1 MHLDHYVGC
10 RSLHF
15 EYLRTDDDP
24 GGARSAVM
32 QTTQRILRAAL
43 IAGLCAGSVVSGCR
57 RKEDASA
64 TGAADAATAPTAT
77 PSASSNAATDTTDA
91 TDAGPRAR
99 PVWTGK
105 LASEDDFLAY
115 SKVVGG
121 ERFTKFVVDL
131 HTSAIYYVDAELYP
145 MHKDFIFA
153 ELLKV
158 PRTKEAEK
166 LFDRNYGKDKPD
178 FLMCYLVHHLE
189 PDVWTLAFWDG
200 DKATAAHV
208 RLAFKRMRET
218 FYLGDKVKFRP
229 NSNDQEAV
237 AAEVREIPSITND
250 ALYKAVGYQ
259 PFHKGTAVGKLR
271 IVRRA
276 DDSSAL
282 TFAPDEIVVLPE
294 PLTDITPVAGIISQS
309 FSTPLSH
316 VNIRAAAWDVP
327 NVGLRDA
334 AKTYA
339 ALDGKMVSFEAG
351 ATSATVRAATPKEIA
366 ASKKARQER
375 SAVQVPKA
383 NLAAT
388 TLATLDTLH
397 ASDAS
402 AYGSKTSNLGEIVSA
417 KLPGVA
423 VPPGFGIPISYYAAH
438 LKAAGI
444 DAHVNALLE
453 DPKFRSSMTERKSAL
468 EKLRKEI
475 EDAPLDP
482 AFVTM
487 LGESLSK
494 LTAGED
500 AGADAGVFVRSST
513 NAEDLPGFS
522 GAGLYDTV
530 PNVHGAP
537 AVALAVK
544 KVWASVWNLAAY
556 EERELYRIDHRQVY
570 GAVLVQIGISA
581 TAAGVLVTAHPTDAS
596 DKNTFT
602 VNAKSGLG
610 MRVVDGKKL
619 PEILLYNVFN
629 KGLRIVSRS
638 DEDTMLVFQPDG
650 GVREIPNPKKGE
662 PILTNARVAR
672 LADAA
677 QKLRGIFPKD
687 RPLDIEWVLRGEEIF
702 IVQSRPYMGGPAA
715 LGSSPRATP

>member
-1 MHLDHYVGC
+1 MRLLGVALGLLLVASSVASC
-10 RSLHF
+10 RKH
-15 EYLRTDDDP
+15 D
-24 GGARSAVM
+24 
-32 QTTQRILRAAL
+32 AAPV
-43 IAGLCAGSVVSGCR
+43 ASERVT
-57 RKEDASA
+57 DASA
-64 TGAADAATAPTAT
+64 PSLADATVAAASGEAT
-77 PSASSNAATDTTDA
+77 PRAI
-91 TDAGPRAR
+91 RAR
-99 PVWTGK
+99 PVWTSK
-105 LASEDDFLAY
+105 LESEEDFLHY
-115 SKVVGG
+115 SKVVGA
-121 ERFTKFVVDL
+121 ERFTKLVIDL
-131 HTSAIYYVDAELYP
+131 KSSAIYYVDAELYP

-153 ELLKV
+153 QLLKV
-158 PRTKEAEK
+158 PRTKEAEQ

-208 RLAFKRMRET
+208 RLAWKRVRET
-218 FYLGDKVKFRP
+218 FYLAPKVKFRP

-237 AAEVREIPSITND
+237 AAEVSEIPSITND

-259 PFHKGTAVGKLR
+259 PFHKGSAVGKLH
-271 IVRRA
+271 IVRATTRDAA
-276 DDSSAL
+276 DAGAPV
-282 TFAPDEIVVLPE
+282 FAPDEIVILPE

-316 VNIRAAAWDVP
+316 VNIRAAAWDIP

-339 ALDGKMVSFEAG
+339 ALDGKMVRFEAG
-351 ATSATVRAATPKEIA
+351 ATSATLQAATPTEIE
-366 ASKKARQER
+366 ASKKAHRER
-375 SAVQVPKA
+375 TTVLVPKA

-388 TLATLDTLH
+388 MLATLDTLH
-397 ASDAS
+397 ATDAS

-423 VPPGFGIPISYYAAH
+423 VPAGFGIPISFYAAH
-438 LKAAGI
+438 LEAAGI
-444 DAHVNALLE
+444 DAHVEAMLA
-453 DPKFRSSMTERKSAL
+453 DPRFRASLAERKTAL
-468 EKLRKEI
+468 EKLRREI
-475 EDAPLDP
+475 KDAPLAP
-482 AFVTM
+482 AFVAT
-487 LGESLSK
+487 LGGALQK
-494 LTAGED
+494 LTAEAD
-500 AGADAGVFVRSST
+500 AGAEVGVFVRSST

-530 PNVHGAP
+530 PNVRGAA
-537 AVALAVK
+537 AVAEAVK

-556 EERELYRIDHRQVY
+556 EERELYRIDHRKVF
-570 GAVLVQIGISA
+570 GAVLVQIGIAA
-581 TAAGVLVTAHPTDAS
+581 TAAGVLVTAHPTDPT
-596 DKNTFT
+596 DKNTIT
-602 VNAKSGLG
+602 INAKSGLG

-650 GVREIPNPKKGE
+650 GVHEVANPKKGD
-662 PILTNARVAR
+662 PILTNARVAK

-687 RPLDIEWVLRGEEIF
+687 RPLDIEWVLRGEEVF

-715 LGSSPRATP
+715 LGTSPAAAPSP

>member
-1 MHLDHYVGC
+1 MLT
-10 RSLHF
+10 RLA
-15 EYLRTDDDP
+15 
-24 GGARSAVM
+24 ARV
-32 QTTQRILRAAL
+32 LLVVCVAA
-43 IAGLCAGSVVSGCR
+43 CS
-57 RKEDASA
+57 RKSDTSPA
-64 TGAADAATAPTAT
+64 AADAATLAVDASAAVTTTTASARAT
-77 PSASSNAATDTTDA
+77 PT
-91 TDAGPRAR
+91 PRAR
-99 PVWTGK
+99 PVWTPK
-105 LASEDDFLAY
+105 LESEEDFLHF
-115 SKVVGG
+115 SKVVGA
-121 ERFTKFVVDL
+121 ERFTKLVIDL
-131 HTSAIYYVDAELYP
+131 KSSAIYYVDADLYP

-158 PRTKEAEK
+158 PRTKEAEQ
-166 LFDRNYGKDKPD
+166 LFDRNYGHDKPD
-178 FLMCYLVHHLE
+178 FLMCYLVHHLG

-208 RLAFKRMRET
+208 RLAWKRMRET
-218 FYLGDKVKFRP
+218 FYLAPKVKLRP

-237 AAEVREIPSITND
+237 AAEVSEIPSITND

-259 PFHKGTAVGKLR
+259 PFHKGSAVGRLH
-271 IVRRA
+271 IVRA
-276 DDSSAL
+276 ATGDAGAAPI
-282 TFAPDEIVVLPE
+282 FAPDEVVILPE

-316 VNIRAAAWDVP
+316 VNIRAAAWDIP

-339 ALDGKMVSFEAG
+339 ALDGKMVRFEAG
-351 ATSATVRAATPKEIA
+351 ATSATLQAATPKEIE
-366 ASKKARQER
+366 ASKTAHRER
-375 SAVQVPKA
+375 TTVLVPKA

-388 TLATLDTLH
+388 ALATLDTLH
-397 ASDAS
+397 AADAS

-423 VPPGFGIPISYYAAH
+423 VPAGFGIPISFYAAH

-444 DAHVNALLE
+444 DAHVETLLA
-453 DPKFRSSMTERKSAL
+453 DPTFRARLAERRTAL
-468 EKLRKEI
+468 EKLRREI
-475 EDAPLDP
+475 QDAPLAP
-482 AFVTM
+482 AFVAT
-487 LGESLSK
+487 LGEALQR
-494 LTAGED
+494 LTAEAD
-500 AGADAGVFVRSST
+500 AGASAEVGVFVRSST

-530 PNVHGAP
+530 PNVRGAT
-537 AVALAVK
+537 AVAEAVK
-544 KVWASVWNLAAY
+544 KVWASVWNLAAF

-570 GAVLVQIGISA
+570 GAVLVQIGIAA
-581 TAAGVLVTAHPTDAS
+581 TAAGVLVTAHPTDPT

-602 VNAKSGLG
+602 INAKSGLG

-650 GVREIPNPKKGE
+650 GVHEIANPRKGD

-687 RPLDIEWVLRGEEIF
+687 RPLDIEWVLRGEEVF

-715 LGSSPRATP
+715 LGSSPRSP

>member
-1 MHLDHYVGC
+1 MPLVGVALGLLLFASIAASC
-10 RSLHF
+10 RKHDAAPVASERVAEAGASSL
-15 EYLRTDDDP
+15 
-24 GGARSAVM
+24 
-32 QTTQRILRAAL
+32 
-43 IAGLCAGSVVSGCR
+43 
-57 RKEDASA
+57 
-64 TGAADAATAPTAT
+64 ADAAGAAA
-77 PSASSNAATDTTDA
+77 SASAEVT
-91 TDAGPRAR
+91 PRAR
-99 PVWTGK
+99 PVWTPK
-105 LASEDDFLAY
+105 LESEKDFLHY
-115 SKVVGG
+115 SKVVGA
-121 ERFTKFVVDL
+121 ERFTKLVVDL
-131 HTSAIYYVDAELYP
+131 KSSAIYYIDADLYP

-158 PRTKEAEK
+158 PRTKEAEQ
-166 LFDRNYGKDKPD
+166 LFDRNYGKDKPN

-208 RLAFKRMRET
+208 RLAWKRMRET
-218 FYLGDKVKFRP
+218 FYLASKVKFRP

-237 AAEVREIPSITND
+237 AAEVSEIPSITND

-259 PFHKGTAVGKLR
+259 PFHKGSAVGKLH
-271 IVRRA
+271 IVRATIGDAA
-276 DDSSAL
+276 DAGAPM
-282 TFAPDEIVVLPE
+282 FAADEIVILPE

-316 VNIRAAAWDVP
+316 VNIRAAAWDIP

-339 ALDGKMVSFEAG
+339 ALDGKMVRFDAG
-351 ATSATVRAATPKEIA
+351 ATSATLQAATPQEIE
-366 ASKKARQER
+366 ASKKAHRAR
-375 SAVQVPKA
+375 TTVLVPKA

-388 TLATLDTLH
+388 TLATLDTLR
-397 ASDAS
+397 ATDAS

-423 VPPGFGIPISYYAAH
+423 VPAGFGIPISFYAAH

-444 DAHVNALLE
+444 DAHVETMLDE
-453 DPKFRSSMTERKSAL
+453 PRFRASLAERKTAL
-468 EKLRKEI
+468 EKLRREI
-475 EDAPLDP
+475 QDAPLAP
-482 AFVTM
+482 AFVAT
-487 LGESLSK
+487 LGEALHK
-494 LTAGED
+494 LTAEAD
-500 AGADAGVFVRSST
+500 AGAEVGVFVRSST

-530 PNVHGAP
+530 PNVRGAA
-537 AVALAVK
+537 AVADAVK

-556 EERELYRIDHRQVY
+556 EERELYRIDHKQVF
-570 GAVLVQIGISA
+570 GAVLVQIGIAA
-581 TAAGVLVTAHPTDAS
+581 TAAGVLVTAHPTDPT

-602 VNAKSGLG
+602 INAKSGLG

-629 KGLRIVSRS
+629 RGLRIVSRS

-650 GVREIPNPKKGE
+650 GVHEIANPKKGD

-677 QKLRGIFPKD
+677 QKLRGIFPQD
-687 RPLDIEWVLRGEEIF
+687 RPLDIEWVLRGEDVF

-715 LGSSPRATP
+715 LGTSPRPSP

>member
-1 MHLDHYVGC
+1 M
-10 RSLHF
+10 RSSVRPVLATF
-15 EYLRTDDDP
+15 
-24 GGARSAVM
+24 
-32 QTTQRILRAAL
+32 AAL
-43 IAGLCAGSVVSGCR
+43 AVLALAGAACR
-57 RKEDASA
+57 RNETAPTASSSADAAAAVVDASS
-64 TGAADAATAPTAT
+64 ADAATALPVLPVL
-77 PSASSNAATDTTDA
+77 PS
-91 TDAGPRAR
+91 R
-99 PVWTGK
+99 PVWIPK
-105 LASEDDFLAY
+105 LANEQDFLDY
-115 SKVVGG
+115 SKEVGG

-131 HTSAIYYVDAELYP
+131 HSSAIYYVDADLYP

-158 PRTKEAEK
+158 PRTKEAER
-166 LFDRNYGKDKPD
+166 LFDRNYGQDKPD
-178 FLMCYLVHHLE
+178 FLMCYLVHHLG
-189 PDVWTLAFWDG
+189 PDVWSLAFWDG

-208 RLAFKRMRET
+208 RLAFARMRDT
-218 FYLGDKVKFRP
+218 FYLASKVKFRP

-237 AAEVREIPSITND
+237 AAQVPEIPVITND

-259 PFHKGTAVGKLR
+259 PFHKGSAVGKLR
-271 IVRRA
+271 IVRVKAA
-276 DDSSAL
+276 DVDAL

-316 VNIRAAAWDVP
+316 VNIRAAAWDIP

-339 ALDGKMVSFEAG
+339 ALDGKIVHFEAG
-351 ATSATVRAATPKEIA
+351 STSATVQLATPAEITA
-366 ASKKARQER
+366 AQKAKHDRN
-375 SAVQVPKA
+375 VVLVPKA

-388 TLATLDTLH
+388 ALATLDTLH

-417 KLPGVA
+417 KPAGVN
-423 VPPGFGIPISYYAAH
+423 VPPGFGIPISFYAAH

-444 DAHVNALLE
+444 DAHIETLLA
-453 DPKFRSSMTERKSAL
+453 DRAFRASLVERKSAL
-468 EKLRKEI
+468 EKLRQEI
-475 EDAPLDP
+475 QDAPLAP
-482 AFVTM
+482 AFGAS
-487 LGESLSK
+487 LGTSLGA
-494 LTAGED
+494 LTEQ
-500 AGADAGVFVRSST
+500 ADVGVFVRSST

-530 PNVHGAP
+530 PNVHGAD
-537 AVALAVK
+537 AVAQAVK

-556 EERELYRIDHRQVY
+556 EERELYHIDHRQVY

-581 TAAGVLVTAHPTDAS
+581 TAAGVLVTAHPTDPT
-596 DKNTFT
+596 DTHTFT
-602 VNAKSGLG
+602 INAKSGLG

-638 DEDTMLVFQPDG
+638 DEDTMLVFQADG
-650 GVREIPNPKKGE
+650 GVREMPNPKKGD
-662 PILTNARVAR
+662 PILTNARVVR

-702 IVQSRPYMGGPAA
+702 IVQSRPYMGGPSA
-715 LGSSPRATP
+715 LGTSPGAAPRD

>member
-1 MHLDHYVGC
+1 MTRRGRVLGAVLLAAAATAV
-10 RSLHF
+10 SL
-15 EYLRTDDDP
+15 
-24 GGARSAVM
+24 A
-32 QTTQRILRAAL
+32 
-43 IAGLCAGSVVSGCR
+43 SGCR
-57 RKEDASA
+57 RKEGVPSAGLVDAAAGASPSASPSTTTSASA
-64 TGAADAATAPTAT
+64 TDGAAPKT
-77 PSASSNAATDTTDA
+77 
-91 TDAGPRAR
+91 R

-115 SKVVGG
+115 SKVASG
-121 ERFTKFVVDL
+121 ERFTKLVIDL
-131 HTSAIYYVDAELYP
+131 QSFAIYYVDAELYP

-158 PRTKEAEK
+158 PRTKEAER
-166 LFDRNYGKDKPD
+166 LFDRNYGKDKPN

-218 FYLGDKVKFRP
+218 FYLGEKVKFRP

-237 AAEVREIPSITND
+237 AAEVSEIPSITND

-259 PFHKGTAVGKLR
+259 PFHTGSAVGKLH
-271 IVRRA
+271 IVRSGAR
-276 DDSSAL
+276 DDASTL
-282 TFAPDEIVVLPE
+282 TFAPDEIVILPE

-316 VNIRAAAWDVP
+316 VNIRAAAWDIP

-339 ALDGKMVSFEAG
+339 ALDGKMVRFDAG
-351 ATSATVRAATPKEIA
+351 ATSATVRAATPKEID

-388 TLATLDTLH
+388 ALATLDTLH

-417 KLPGVA
+417 KLAGVA

-438 LKAAGI
+438 LKTAGI
-444 DAHVNALLE
+444 DAHVNALLA
-453 DPKFRSSMTERKSAL
+453 DPKFRSSMAERKSAL
-468 EKLRKEI
+468 ENLRREI

-487 LGESLSK
+487 LGESLQK

-530 PNVHGAP
+530 PNVHGAA
-537 AVALAVK
+537 AVAQAVK

-596 DKNTFT
+596 EKNTFT
-602 VNAKSGLG
+602 INAKSGLG

-650 GVREIPNPKKGE
+650 GIREVPNPKKGE
-662 PILTNARVAR
+662 PILTSSRVAR

-687 RPLDIEWVLRGEEIF
+687 RPLDIEWVLRGEEVF

>member
-1 MHLDHYVGC
+1 
-10 RSLHF
+10 
-15 EYLRTDDDP
+15 
-24 GGARSAVM
+24 
-32 QTTQRILRAAL
+32 
-43 IAGLCAGSVVSGCR
+43 
-57 RKEDASA
+57 
-64 TGAADAATAPTAT
+64 
-77 PSASSNAATDTTDA
+77 
-91 TDAGPRAR
+91 
-99 PVWTGK
+99 
-105 LASEDDFLAY
+105 
-115 SKVVGG
+115 
-121 ERFTKFVVDL
+121 
-131 HTSAIYYVDAELYP
+131 
-145 MHKDFIFA
+145 
-153 ELLKV
+153 
-158 PRTKEAEK
+158 
-166 LFDRNYGKDKPD
+166 
-178 FLMCYLVHHLE
+178 
-189 PDVWTLAFWDG
+189 
-200 DKATAAHV
+200 
-208 RLAFKRMRET
+208 
-218 FYLGDKVKFRP
+218 
-229 NSNDQEAV
+229 
-237 AAEVREIPSITND
+237 
-250 ALYKAVGYQ
+250 
-259 PFHKGTAVGKLR
+259 
-271 IVRRA
+271 
-276 DDSSAL
+276 
-282 TFAPDEIVVLPE
+282 
-294 PLTDITPVAGIISQS
+294 
-309 FSTPLSH
+309 
-316 VNIRAAAWDVP
+316 VNIRAAAWDIP

-351 ATSATVRAATPKEIA
+351 ATSASVRAATPAEIA

-417 KLPGVA
+417 KLPGVP
-423 VPPGFGIPISYYAAH
+423 VPAGFGIPISYYAAH

-444 DAHVNALLE
+444 DAHVNALLD

-487 LGESLSK
+487 LGEALQK
-494 LTAGED
+494 LTAGAE
-500 AGADAGVFVRSST
+500 AGAPDDVGVFVRSST

-530 PNVHGAP
+530 PNVHGAA
-537 AVALAVK
+537 AVARAVK

-602 VNAKSGLG
+602 INAKSGLG

-650 GVREIPNPKKGE
+650 GVREIANPKKGE

-715 LGSSPRATP
+715 LGSSPRASP

>member
-1 MHLDHYVGC
+1 MRMQRLALFV
-10 RSLHF
+10 LV
-15 EYLRTDDDP
+15 LVT
-24 GGARSAVM
+24 SA
-32 QTTQRILRAAL
+32 
-43 IAGLCAGSVVSGCR
+43 GCR
-57 RKEDASA
+57 RKDDVPAAAGDRAEAGLAAVDAGSSDAAAGAASGASA
-64 TGAADAATAPTAT
+64 SPKAW
-77 PSASSNAATDTTDA
+77 
-91 TDAGPRAR
+91 
-99 PVWTGK
+99 PVWTPR
-105 LASEDDFLAY
+105 LASEEDFLHY
-115 SKVVGG
+115 SKVVGA

-131 HTSAIYYVDAELYP
+131 KSSAIYYVDADLYP

-158 PRTKEAEK
+158 PRTKEAEQ
-166 LFDRNYGKDKPD
+166 LFDRNYGKDKPE

-200 DKATAAHV
+200 DKATATHV

-237 AAEVREIPSITND
+237 AAEVTEIPSISND

-259 PFHKGTAVGKLR
+259 PFHNGTAVGRLH
-271 IVRRA
+271 IVRASARDAA
-276 DDSSAL
+276 DGGEAATP
-282 TFAPDEIVVLPE
+282 TFAPDEIVILPE

-316 VNIRAAAWDVP
+316 VNIRAAAWDIP

-339 ALDGKMVSFEAG
+339 ALDGKMVRFDAG
-351 ATSATVRAATPKEIA
+351 PTSATVQAATPQEIE
-366 ASKKARQER
+366 ASKKARQAR
-375 SAVQVPKA
+375 TAVLVPKA

-388 TLATLDTLH
+388 ALATLDTLH

-417 KLPGVA
+417 KLAGVA
-423 VPPGFGIPISYYAAH
+423 VPPGFGIPISFYAAH

-444 DAHVNALLE
+444 DAHVDALLA
-453 DPKFRSSMTERKSAL
+453 DPKFRTSMAERKTAL

-475 EDAPLDP
+475 QDAPLAP
-482 AFVTM
+482 AFVAS
-487 LGESLSK
+487 LGEALQK
-494 LTAGED
+494 LTADAD
-500 AGADAGVFVRSST
+500 AGADPGVFVRSST

-530 PNVHGAP
+530 PNVHGAA
-537 AVALAVK
+537 AVAEAVK

-581 TAAGVLVTAHPTDAS
+581 TAAGVLVTAHPTDPT

-602 VNAKSGLG
+602 INAKSGLG

-638 DEDTMLVFQPDG
+638 DEDTMLVFQQDG
-650 GVREIPNPKKGE
+650 GVREIANPKKGD
-662 PILTNARVAR
+662 PILTNARVAK
-672 LADAA
+672 LAEAA

-715 LGSSPRATP
+715 LGSSPRPTP

>member
-1 MHLDHYVGC
+1 MPMIPRTRRRLAFGL
-10 RSLHF
+10 SLIVTVASLLACH
-15 EYLRTDDDP
+15 RKSADP
-24 GGARSAVM
+24 
-32 QTTQRILRAAL
+32 LPAAADPAE
-43 IAGLCAGSVVSGCR
+43 AGLA
-57 RKEDASA
+57 
-64 TGAADAATAPTAT
+64 AADATSLDASGAATAT
-77 PSASSNAATDTTDA
+77 PQ
-91 TDAGPRAR
+91 AR
-99 PVWTGK
+99 PVWTSK
-105 LASEDDFLAY
+105 LASEEDFLHY
-115 SKVVGG
+115 SKVVGA

-131 HTSAIYYVDAELYP
+131 ASSAIYYVDADLYP

-158 PRTKEAEK
+158 PRTKEAEQ
-166 LFDRNYGKDKPD
+166 LFDRNYGKDKPN

-218 FYLGDKVKFRP
+218 FYLASKVKFRP

-237 AAEVREIPSITND
+237 AAEVTEIPTITND

-259 PFHKGTAVGKLR
+259 PFHKGTAVGKLH
-271 IVRRA
+271 IVRA
-276 DDSSAL
+276 TAGAGDAGAAV
-282 TFAPDEIVVLPE
+282 FAPDEIVILPE

-316 VNIRAAAWDVP
+316 VNIRAAAWDIP
-327 NVGLRDA
+327 NVGLRNA

-339 ALDGKMVSFEAG
+339 ALDGKMVRFEAG
-351 ATSATVRAATPKEIA
+351 ATSATLQAATPQEIE
-366 ASKKARQER
+366 ASKKAHQQRTT
-375 SAVQVPKA
+375 VLVPKA

-388 TLATLDTLH
+388 ALATLDTLH
-397 ASDAS
+397 AADAS
-402 AYGSKTSNLGEIVSA
+402 AYGSKTSNLGEIVTA
-417 KLPGVA
+417 KLAGVA
-423 VPPGFGIPISYYAAH
+423 VPAGFGIPISFYAKH
-438 LKAAGI
+438 LEAAGI
-444 DAHVNALLE
+444 DAHVATMLA
-453 DPKFRSSMTERKSAL
+453 DPKFRASMAERKTAL
-468 EKLRKEI
+468 EKLRQEI
-475 EDAPLDP
+475 QDAPLAP
-482 AFVTM
+482 AFVAS
-487 LGESLSK
+487 LGESLQK
-494 LTAGED
+494 LTAEAD
-500 AGADAGVFVRSST
+500 AGAEVGVFVRSST

-530 PNVHGAP
+530 PNVRGAA

-570 GAVLVQIGISA
+570 CAVLVQIGISA
-581 TAAGVLVTAHPTDAS
+581 TAAGVLVTAHPTDPT
-596 DKNTFT
+596 DRNTFT
-602 VNAKSGLG
+602 INAKSGLG

-650 GVREIPNPKKGE
+650 GVHEISNPKKGD
-662 PILTNARVAR
+662 PILTNARVAK

-687 RPLDIEWVLRGEEIF
+687 RPLDIEWVLRGEEVF

-715 LGSSPRATP
+715 LGSSPRPAP